1 MLQTDY
7 NRKRDLYENIKI
19 LETVLDKKNTK
30 THFIKYKLFMYK
42 FYKEFLEKDII
53 DFNRVVKLYN
63 AYPRDF
69 HIEEPSDNLE
79 FYNYDEFLKR
89 NCNRYLFLN
98 QIKGHLIQHYENR
111 LEDFYKK
118 IYHPAIVA
126 SMLDDGYEIEDAFSK
141 LDEQVTYVNP

>member
-7 NRKRDLYENIKI
+7 YRKRDLYENIKI

-42 FYKEFLEKDII
+42 FYKEFLEKDIL
-53 DFNRVVKLYN
+53 DFNRGVKLYN
-63 AYPRDF
+63 AYPRHF
-69 HIEEPSDNLE
+69 HIEMPIDNLE

-98 QIKGHLIQHYENR
+98 QIKEYLIQHYENR

-126 SMLDDGYEIEDAFSK
+126 GMLDEGYEIDYAFSK
-141 LDEQVTYVNP
+141 LDEKTKYVSP